1 MISNVKK
8 LQKRYFVKYILPF
21 LNVLYHNHRRIVSL
35 FVCIIN
41 AHNAITN
48 ANILLE
54 SATKKYGSIPTYLH
68 TTILIHDNTIVTI
81 VKIPH
86 TLVF

>member
-1 MISNVKK
+1 MDEYIDEISTG
-8 LQKRYFVKYILPF
+8 FMACF
-21 LNVLYHNHRRIVSL
+21 LL
-35 FVCIIN
+35 FY
-41 AHNAITN
+41 
-48 ANILLE
+48 LL
-54 SATKKYGSIPTYLH
+54 IPTYLH